1 MLLLAVGCVRVL
13 EGFST
18 PEAALHDPEADL
30 YLLTNIAGHEA
41 DGLGWIARI
50 DPDGNVVD
58 ERWIDAAAGDVTL
71 DTPKGLAFDDDG
83 VLYVADGAYVRRFDR
98 STGAPLGDWLVPAA
112 EGLNDLVWTGTGLLA
127 TDLPGAAL
135 FALTREGEAT
145 RFDVGGAPNGIVQ
158 CEGTV
163 TVADWE
169 TGALSVWNGTSL
181 TARTTLSA
189 ARLDG
194 MVCDGDGLLVAS
206 WDAGAVLRWGPEGE
220 SVVLSTEEPADIAVD
235 LTRDRL
241 LVPEFGSGRFL
252 IAPR

>member
-30 YLLTNIAGHEA
+30 YLLTNIAGHEV
-41 DGLGWIARI
+41 DDVGWIARI
-50 DPDGNVVD
+50 GPDGEVVD
-58 ERWIDAAAGDVTL
+58 PRWIDAAEPDVTL

-83 VLYVADGAYVRRFDR
+83 VLHVADGASIRRFDR
-98 STGAPLGDWLVPAA
+98 HSGAPLGDWLVPDA
-112 EGLNDLVWTGTGLLA
+112 EGLNDLIWTGDGLLA
-127 TDLPGAAL
+127 TDLPGGAL

-145 RFDVGGAPNGIVQ
+145 RFAVGGAPNGIVQ
-158 CEGTV
+158 CDGAV

-169 TGALSVWNGTSL
+169 TGALSDWDGATL
-181 TARTTLSA
+181 TLRATLSA

-194 MVCDGDGLLVAS
+194 LICDGDGLLVAS
-206 WDAGAVLRWGPEGE
+206 WDAGAILRWGPEGE
-220 SVVLSTEEPADIAVD
+220 SVVLTTEEPADISLDA
-235 LTRDRL
+235 TRDRL